1 MASTTRDSRLELR
14 LASDEKAIIER
25 AAALSGSNTTDFVRS
40 SMLTAAKEAV
50 RMHEVIE
57 LTAEGSR
64 VFVEALIDP
73 PEPNEHL
80 RALARDSGVVLER

>member
-1 MASTTRDSRLELR
+1 MASTARGSRLEFR
-14 LASDEKAIIER
+14 LASDEKEIFER
-25 AAALSGSNTTDFVRS
+25 AADLSGSNTTDFVRS
-40 SMLTAAKEAV
+40 TMLAAAREAV

-64 VFVEALIDP
+64 AFVEALLDP

-80 RALARDSGVVLER
+80 RALARESGVVLER

>member
-1 MASTTRDSRLELR
+1 MASTARDSRLELR

-25 AAALSGSNTTDFVRS
+25 AAELSGSNTTDFVRS
-40 SMLTAAKEAV
+40 TMLTAAKEAV

-80 RALARDSGVVLER
+80 RALARDSGVVQER

>member
-1 MASTTRDSRLELR
+1 MASKARDSRLELR

-40 SMLTAAKEAV
+40 TMLTAAKEAI

-80 RALARDSGVVLER
+80 RALARESGVSLER